1 MIELAAKGKL
11 EEASQ
16 RLADI
21 ANLAGETAL
30 RILSDRDGE
39 PVTVILKALGF
50 QRAKFAEAMERLKH
64 ADCELL
70 REDRNIAELE
80 SIFDTLSFNKARILL
95 TYWDWFVQKAGPY
108 APYN

>member
-1 MIELAAKGKL
+1 MDSAFLFHRLQFAFTITYHYLFPQLTMGLAL
-11 EEASQ
+11 
-16 RLADI
+16 LI
-21 ANLAGETAL
+21 
-30 RILSDRDGE
+30 
-39 PVTVILKALGF
+39 VILKALGF

-64 ADCELL
+64 ADCDLL
-70 REDRNIAELE
+70 REDRNVAELE